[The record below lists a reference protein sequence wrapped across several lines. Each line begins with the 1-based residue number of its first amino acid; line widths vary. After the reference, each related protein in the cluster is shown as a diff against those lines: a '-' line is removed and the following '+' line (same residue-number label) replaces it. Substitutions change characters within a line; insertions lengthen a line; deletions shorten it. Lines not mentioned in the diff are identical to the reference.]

1 MKPLSRE
8 WVSKAEGDFATASR
22 ESRARKSPNFD
33 AVCFHA
39 QQCAEKYLKAIL
51 QEAGV
56 QFGRTHHLIALL
68 DLLLTDFPSW
78 ELLRPQLQNLNIY
91 SVSIRYP
98 GESADKVIACEALK
112 LAASIRKE
120 ARKALGLKNDR
131 KLFSSHSKVKSS
143 KRTPASHPGR

>member
-8 WVSKAEGDFATASR
+8 WASEAEGDFATASR

-39 QQCAEKYLKAIL
+39 QQCAEKYLKALL
-51 QEAGV
+51 QEAEI

-68 DLLLTDFPSW
+68 DLLLPNFPLW
-78 ELLRPQLQNLNIY
+78 EILRPQLQNLNIY

-98 GESADKVIACEALK
+98 GESADKSAAREALK
-112 LAASIRKE
+112 LATLIREE
-120 ARKALGLKNDR
+120 ARKTLGIKFDSKFKTAR
-131 KLFSSHSKVKSS
+131 SIPKL
-143 KRTPASHPGR
+143 